1 MGKLLG
7 IIIIIIYFAT
17 ILRFIWLSLFPIHTR
32 PGICLTWTRSVYI
45 VLFTQ
50 DSHMFLKRASLA
62 SENVLIFLL
71 NDTGFL
77 FFLLVLIVSGIGP
90 YTLSMSNLQRVRC
103 SYCITFFSMLLTFSI
118 SIQSLP
124 FHSSLSQ
131 HLPSGRY
138 SQL

>member
-1 MGKLLG
+1 MLCNTSQSRFLLLFYYFYFLKNSAMGKLLG

-90 YTLSMSNLQRVRC
+90 YTLSMSNL
-103 SYCITFFSMLLTFSI
+103 
-118 SIQSLP
+118 
-124 FHSSLSQ
+124 
-131 HLPSGRY
+131 
-138 SQL
+138 